1 MRYPLRIEIVSHH
14 LMVGN
19 KGHFFAVF
27 VLLPEEGNGTYHLYP
42 ILEWNCLM
50 SKVFTLDFITFLF
63 VSQLCYS
70 ACVQLRVDNFQ
81 DPPARSATQPFNS
94 LLIHVI
100 LVIYV

>member
-1 MRYPLRIEIVSHH
+1 
-14 LMVGN
+14 
-19 KGHFFAVF
+19 
-27 VLLPEEGNGTYHLYP
+27 
-42 ILEWNCLM
+42 M

-100 LVIYV
+100 LVIYDGWSYFPATTGQLKIDLKFEMKTSDSNQTG

>member
-1 MRYPLRIEIVSHH
+1 
-14 LMVGN
+14 
-19 KGHFFAVF
+19 
-27 VLLPEEGNGTYHLYP
+27 
-42 ILEWNCLM
+42 M

-63 VSQLCYS
+63 ISQLCYS

-100 LVIYV
+100 LVIYVQMSFLLVTKLDSLDVKAAKKRENRKCFLRPFYATQ